1 MYTYV
6 PLSGSRARILYI
18 PVSSGSNNTMYDGPI
33 WLAVVLLGAMY
44 IVLLYTWYKI
54 YVELIKRTTGT
65 YDKVMFGFF
74 TLILFFIGFVA
85 TMAFI

>member
-1 MYTYV
+1 MYTYI
-6 PLSGSRARILYI
+6 PLSGSRTSILYI
-18 PVSSGSNNTMYDGPI
+18 PVSSGENTPYDGPV
-33 WLAVVLLGAMY
+33 WLAVMLLGALY

-85 TMAFI
+85 TMAFM

>member
-6 PLSGSRARILYI
+6 PLSGSRTQILYI
-18 PVSSGSNNTMYDGPI
+18 PVSSGESTPYDGPI
-33 WLAVVLLGAMY
+33 WLAVLLLGAMY
-44 IVLLYTWYKI
+44 IALLYTWYKI
-54 YVELIKRTTGT
+54 YVELIKRSTGT

>member
-18 PVSSGSNNTMYDGPI
+18 PVSSGNNTMYDGPI
-33 WLAVVLLGAMY
+33 WVAVVLLGAMY
-44 IVLLYTWYKI
+44 LVLLYTWYKI
-54 YVELIKRTTGT
+54 YVELIKRTTGKG
-65 YDKVMFGFF
+65 DKLMFVVF
-74 TLILFFIGFVA
+74 TIILFFIGFVA

>member
-18 PVSSGSNNTMYDGPI
+18 PVSTGEGTPYDGPI
-33 WLAVVLLGAMY
+33 WLAVLLLGAMY
-44 IVLLYTWYKI
+44 LVLLYTWYKI
-54 YVELIKRTTGT
+54 YVELIKRSTGT

-74 TLILFFIGFVA
+74 TLVLFFIGFVA
-85 TMAFI
+85 TMAFM

>member
-1 MYTYV
+1 MYTYI
-6 PLSGSRARILYI
+6 PISRSRIWILYI
-18 PVSSGSNNTMYDGPI
+18 PASSGSNNTMYDGPI

-44 IVLLYTWYKI
+44 LVLLYTWYKI
-54 YVELIKRTTGT
+54 YVELIKRSTGT

-74 TLILFFIGFVA
+74 TLVLFFIGFVA

>member
-1 MYTYV
+1 MYTYI

-18 PVSSGSNNTMYDGPI
+18 PVSSGENTPYDGPV

-44 IVLLYTWYKI
+44 IILLYTWYKI

-85 TMAFI
+85 TMAFM